1 MRYFTETTLKD
12 ISFDIDVFED
22 KVKKGLLPTPE
33 NDHYAYLVLD
43 WEKISLKGLIYRNR
57 NNSERFDKLIT
68 F

>member
-1 MRYFTETTLKD
+1 LNKLRYFTETTLKD

-43 WEKISLKGLIYRNR
+43 
-57 NNSERFDKLIT
+57 
-68 F
+68 